1 MTPAQLSRTVLHAV
15 RRAVE
20 DGALRVPVPER
31 VQVERARAGGCGDYA
46 SSVALKLARPAGLP
60 PRAVAEILQDR
71 VAGLPGIDRVEI
83 TGAGFLNFTVARAG
97 HRELVQAVRSA
108 GVRYGHGAALA
119 GTRVSFAPADELR
132 ADLLTRTVVRLLR
145 SQGAQADVAPQ
156 PEFSRS
162 TPGIPQPAPKIPQS
176 MPGISR
182 STSAIFQ
189 SAPAMSR
196 STSSPAHGSE
206 RLHVVPVPAGAG
218 DLFARLGSDAAR
230 WALLRPAAHDV
241 PVLDPG
247 TLLAQREANPLFRIR
262 YAHARTR
269 ALLRNARDLGFQPEA
284 TGASET
290 GTSATDSPDT
300 QSLPAPYADPREA
313 ELIALL
319 ADHPRVLEAA
329 ARHRAPDRL
338 ARHLEATADAFFRCH
353 DACPPLPRGEQKPS
367 AAHRARLALA
377 DAAGA
382 VLAGGLSLLGISAP
396 DIL

>member
-20 DGALRVPVPER
+20 EGALRVPVPER
-31 VQVERARAGGCGDYA
+31 VPVERARPGGCGDYA
-46 SSVALKLARPAGLP
+46 SSVALKLARSAGLP
-60 PRAVAEILQDR
+60 PRTVAEILQNR

-83 TGAGFLNFTVARAG
+83 TGPGFLNFTLARAG
-97 HRELVQAVRSA
+97 HRELVRAVRSA
-108 GVRYGHGAALA
+108 GIRYGHGAVLA
-119 GTRVSFAPADELR
+119 GTRVRFAATDELR
-132 ADLLTRTVVRLLR
+132 ADLVTRTAVRLLA
-145 SQGAQADVAPQ
+145 SQGAVACVASGEGEPPRERERLSAEQ
-156 PEFSRS
+156 P
-162 TPGIPQPAPKIPQS
+162 P
-176 MPGISR
+176 
-182 STSAIFQ
+182 
-189 SAPAMSR
+189 
-196 STSSPAHGSE
+196 SE
-206 RLHVVPVPAGAG
+206 REPLSAREAPSVREALSEPERLIVVPVPAGAG
-218 DLFARLGSDAAR
+218 DVVARLGSDAAR

-241 PVLDPG
+241 PDLDPHR
-247 TLLAQREANPLFRIR
+247 LLAQREANPLFRIR

-269 ALLRNARDLGFQPEA
+269 ALLRNARDLGFQPD
-284 TGASET
+284 TGAGSGAQT
-290 GTSATDSPDT
+290 LTAS
-300 QSLPAPYADPREA
+300 YADPREA
-313 ELIALL
+313 ALIALL
-319 ADHPRVLEAA
+319 ADYPRVLEAA